1 VAVAAS
7 LAGLALRPADPD
19 ATWHGI
25 ADERRVFER
34 TTSLFGRPG
43 IRDGAPERH
52 PWSQDGARAREL
64 ARERGER
71 VVLVRGAVGMLGFA
85 AGPDVIVVDNFG
97 LGDPLLAR
105 LAVKDPRRWRIGHF
119 QRAIPEGY
127 VHARET
133 GDPSRMHPDLLRYWK
148 ELRLVVSGPL
158 LDPDRLIAIARFQ
171 LGSYDR
177 FLDAYR
183 SSRSGRP

>member
-1 VAVAAS
+1 
-7 LAGLALRPADPD
+7 
-19 ATWHGI
+19 
-25 ADERRVFER
+25 
-34 TTSLFGRPG
+34 
-43 IRDGAPERH
+43 
-52 PWSQDGARAREL
+52 
-64 ARERGER
+64 
-71 VVLVRGAVGMLGFA
+71 MLGFA

-133 GDPSRMHPDLLRYWK
+133 GDPSRMHPDLLRYWQG
-148 ELRLVVSGPL
+148 LRLVVSGPL

-171 LGSYDR
+171 LGSYDS

-183 SSRSGRP
+183 SGRPHRP